1 MRYYTELQQ
10 RTLVSEMSCISH
22 LFVTYNRIT
31 KSMYETE
38 NCVSVHLLS
47 AASSSVSS
55 TEGKGKG
62 TGTST
67 ACLGLLDRGEEI

>member
-1 MRYYTELQQ
+1 
-10 RTLVSEMSCISH
+10 
-22 LFVTYNRIT
+22 
-31 KSMYETE
+31 MYETE

>member
-1 MRYYTELQQ
+1 
-10 RTLVSEMSCISH
+10 
-22 LFVTYNRIT
+22 
-31 KSMYETE
+31 MYETE

-62 TGTST
+62 QVLPQLVW
-67 ACLGLLDRGEEI
+67 ACWIEERKFNLFLPPCTLPHNPKDLQRVW